1 MESAIDKARSIKDIT
16 QNKDKDRLEIVPKVG
31 IHQSGNKEDNDNNP
45 KAPLQNLP
53 KVVKF
58 LPNLL

>member
-1 MESAIDKARSIKDIT
+1 MESAIDKAKSINDIAKI
-16 QNKDKDRLEIVPKVG
+16 NDKDRLEIVPKVG
-31 IHQSGNKEDNDNNP
+31 IHPSGNKVENDNNP

-58 LPNLL
+58 LLNHL

>member
-58 LPNLL
+58 LPKSP

>member
-1 MESAIDKARSIKDIT
+1 MERAIDKAKSIKDIT

-31 IHQSGNKEDNDNNP
+31 IHQSGYKVENDNNP

-58 LPNLL
+58 LTNHL